1 MPKKRSKPSNSS
13 TLNQQILHI
22 VKKSKPA
29 TVRDLV
35 KLVQSKHSLPK
46 EEIIESIINLQNQG
60 KLILKDYQPPHPSTL
75 SRYIFSRQAYWYW
88 TIIALS
94 AATTTL
100 VFTIPEDAYPIVYA
114 RYLLGSIFVL
124 ALPGYSFIK
133 ALFPTKELDNIE
145 RAALSIG
152 LSLALTPIVGLLLN
166 YTPWGIRLTPVTLS
180 LLTLTTTLATI
191 ALIRSY
197 QSQQHQKETISENTA
212 YKKNRE

>member
-1 MPKKRSKPSNSS
+1 MPNKHSGHSNSS
-13 TLNQQILHI
+13 TLDQQILYI
-22 VKKSKPA
+22 VRKSKPA
-29 TVRDLV
+29 TVGDLV
-35 KLVQSKHSLPK
+35 KLVQSRRPLPQ
-46 EEIIESIINLQNQG
+46 EEIIERVLDLQNQG
-60 KLILKDYQPPHPSTL
+60 KLVLKDYQPPVPSTL
-75 SRYIFSRQAYWYW
+75 SGYIFSRQAYWYW

-100 VFTIPEDAYPIVYA
+100 VFTVPEDAYPIVYA

-133 ALFPTKELDNIE
+133 ALFPAKELDNIE
-145 RAALSIG
+145 RVTLSIG

-191 ALIRSY
+191 ALIRS
-197 QSQQHQKETISENTA
+197 
-212 YKKNRE
+212 